1 MFSTLA
7 AAVDEN
13 IADPVMD
20 NKRLIEE
27 PPEADDNKK
36 QKLDN
41 VDRVK
46 KRKVAMLLGY
56 MGKNYYGMQRNPQMK
71 TIEEDL
77 IQALLQA
84 KLINDEAFET
94 IQTIQF
100 QRAARTDK
108 GVSAARQVVSLKLPE
123 HAKKEDINAFLPEEI
138 RVFGIKRVTKGF
150 NSKSSC
156 GARSY
161 IYTMPTFAFAKKP
174 PDSEAVDEEFDIDKK
189 IEELSV
195 INGEPFYNYR
205 IQPEVLEK
213 VNSVLKLYEGTHNFH
228 NFTSKIKP
236 LDPSAMRYMI
246 ECSCSV
252 PFISNDMEFVTLKIK
267 GQSFMLHQIRKMVA
281 LVIAIVRTQTSQETL
296 NTAFG
301 QERLDIP
308 KAPSLGL
315 VLDQVHYDRY
325 NKRYSSDGIHEAL
338 EWPEVNDEIVKFK
351 EDYILK
357 YICESEQSEK
367 SMLRWIATLCRHSY
381 DIRED
386 GVIS

>member
-1 MFSTLA
+1 MFSALA
-7 AAVDEN
+7 PVVDEN
-13 IADPVMD
+13 VAVPVLD

-27 PPEADDNKK
+27 PPEDSDNKK

-41 VDRVK
+41 ADRVK

-56 MGKNYYGMQRNPQMK
+56 LGKNYYGMQRNPQMK

-108 GVSAARQVVSLKLPE
+108 GVSAVRQVVSLKLPE
-123 HAKKEDINAFLPEEI
+123 HGKKEDINAFLPEEI

-156 GARSY
+156 DARSY

-174 PDSEAVDEEFDIDKK
+174 PDSEVLNEEYDVDKK

-195 INGEPFYNYR
+195 INGEPFHKYR
-205 IQPEVLEK
+205 IQPDVLEK
-213 VNSVLKLYEGTHNFH
+213 VQSVLKLYEGTHNFH
-228 NFTSKIKP
+228 NFTSKVKP

-246 ECSCSV
+246 DCSCSD
-252 PFISNDMEFVTLKIK
+252 PFVINDMEFVTLKIK

-281 LVIAIVRTQTSQETL
+281 LVIAIIRTQTSEETL
-296 NTAFG
+296 NAAFG
-301 QERLDIP
+301 PGKLDIP
-308 KAPSLGL
+308 MAPSLGL

-351 EDYILK
+351 EDYILN

-367 SMLRWIATLCRHSY
+367 SMLQWLATLCRHSY

-386 GVIS
+386 SVIS